1 MTKPKAETRVS
12 TPTKA
17 ATLPEVAA
25 YVSPSELCQQQT
37 RALASDAFTALAAH
51 GY

>member
-1 MTKPKAETRVS
+1 MTKTQTTVK
-12 TPTKA
+12 TPVQA
-17 ATLPEVAA
+17 AALPAVES

-37 RALASDAFTALAAH
+37 RALASDAFTALAAS